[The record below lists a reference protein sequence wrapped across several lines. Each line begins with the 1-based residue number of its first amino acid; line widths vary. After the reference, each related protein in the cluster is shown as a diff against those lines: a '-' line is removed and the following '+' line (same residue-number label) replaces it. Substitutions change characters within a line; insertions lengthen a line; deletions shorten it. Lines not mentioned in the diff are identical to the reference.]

1 MDSEKVE
8 ITSPKPKI
16 WLTILFGILLFA
28 GTATIVA
35 WQNSRLTV
43 LYDLC
48 GVLENA
54 YRISLGDVPYR
65 DFPFPYAPLTFL
77 IQAGIIKTTGAIYW
91 HHILYAAIIGGLGT
105 VLSWR
110 MILNILRD
118 KIPSANL
125 ISFFLSIPLV
135 ILGIYCIFPH
145 PFYDPDSVFI
155 ILVWILLVQIL
166 ERKNFPAIR
175 TFLVGMLLVLP
186 LFSKQNIGLAFIG
199 TVNLSL
205 LALIAV
211 KLWRKESI
219 KGYLILFAGLT
230 VGFGIA
236 VLLIHQTAGLENYW
250 FWTMTFAQMRRT
262 PSFADMI
269 SVYADWSLLIWISL
283 FVIGAIILWKS
294 SKNWLNYIAVIL
306 ISAPFLW
313 TIIYLFLDTDN
324 SERAE
329 RLVVVY
335 PFIFIVSFVIA
346 IISLKNLSG
355 VTSFLPFILIGTM
368 HGIFLSQQLWGSTY
382 ATWALLLILIAT
394 VLPFIYRISKT
405 ESARWLTYFSALISI
420 TLLISGGFYVYSNER
435 LDYVSFE
442 DGELEHS
449 KLPQLAGLSMRGTY
463 ISDFEELV
471 DYANQN
477 IPADDGILILPG
489 EDLFNYT
496 TGRKPKMSV
505 LLFDVT
511 NNPLNAEQIMQ
522 EVKDKDIRWLIVK
535 NDTEIEV
542 DKTINDKDH
551 IIEVLKP
558 EFKHLESLNNYEIY
572 RRRTAADTNDDE
584 DDDDSSD
591 SDDNDDSD
599 N

>member
-1 MDSEKVE
+1 MDLE
-8 ITSPKPKI
+8 IKNNKPKL
-16 WLTILFGILLFA
+16 WLSVLIGVFLFS
-28 GTATIVA
+28 GTAAIVA

-54 YRISLGDVPYR
+54 YRMSLGDVPYR

-77 IQAGIIKTTGAIYW
+77 IQAAIIRLFGAIYW
-91 HHILYAAIIGGLGT
+91 HHIAYAAIIGGLGT

-110 MILNILRD
+110 IILNVLRD
-118 KIPSANL
+118 KIPAANL
-125 ISFFLSIPLV
+125 ISFLLAIPL
-135 ILGIYCIFPH
+135 ISLGIYCIFPH

-155 ILVWILLVQIL
+155 ILLWLLFVQFL
-166 ERKNFPAIR
+166 ERKNFPLIP
-175 TFLVGMLLVLP
+175 TFLCGMLLVVP
-186 LFSKQNIGLAFIG
+186 LFSKQNIGLALIG
-199 TVNLSL
+199 TVGLSL
-205 LALIAV
+205 LVLIGIN
-211 KLWRKESI
+211 LRRKESI
-219 KGYLILFAGLT
+219 KPYLLLLVGLA

-236 VLLIHQTAGLENYW
+236 VLIIHNTAGLENYY

-262 PSFADMI
+262 PSFADML
-269 SVYADWSLLIWISL
+269 SVYADWSLIIWISL
-283 FVIGAIILWKS
+283 FAIGAIILLKS
-294 SKNWLNYIAVIL
+294 SKIWLNYLAVL
-306 ISAPFLW
+306 LMSAPFLW
-313 TIIYLFLDTDN
+313 TVIYLFLDADN

-329 RLVVVY
+329 RLVGVY

-346 IISLKNLSG
+346 IFSLKKIGG
-355 VTSFLPFILIGTM
+355 VNSFLPFILIGTM

-394 VLPFIYRISKT
+394 VLPFLYRISKT
-405 ESARWLTYFSALISI
+405 ESARWLTFFAAIISL

-435 LDYVSFE
+435 LDYVSFD
-442 DGELEHS
+442 DGEMEHS
-449 KLPQLAGLSMRGTY
+449 KFPQLTGLSMRGTY

-471 DYANQN
+471 DWTNQN
-477 IPADDGILILPG
+477 IPPDDGILILPG

-511 NNPLNAEQIMQ
+511 NNPLNAEQILQ

-542 DKTINDKDH
+542 DKTIDDKDH
-551 IIEVLKP
+551 IVEILKP

-572 RRRTAADTNDDE
+572 RRRTAADANDDDE
-584 DDDDSSD
+584 DDDSAD